1 MIALLRS
8 EFLRLRSRRVLLF
21 LSGLGVVGILVG
33 MSIAALK
40 SHSGTS
46 QQLELSGL
54 PDILKGISFILI
66 VFGLVIGAS
75 SVGADWQA
83 GSMATLLTWEPRRT
97 RVFVARVVV
106 VVLTVFVVAVALQAL
121 LVGLFLLVADLRG
134 TTEFAPG
141 VGRASEGAI
150 LRVGAMASIGSVLGM
165 SIAMLGRSSTAA
177 LGAVFV
183 YLAVVENLLRG
194 LYPSITKWT
203 FAVSAVVFVDGK
215 PAVLFNQVLTF
226 GRALLTLGVYLTL
239 LLVAGLTS
247 FRVRDVD

>member
-1 MIALLRS
+1 MIALMRS

-21 LSGLGVVGILVG
+21 LSGLGAIGILVG

-40 SHSGTS
+40 SHPGTP
-46 QQLELSGL
+46 QQLELAGL

-83 GSMATLLTWEPRRT
+83 GSMATLLAWEPRRT
-97 RVFVARVVV
+97 RVFVARVLV
-106 VVLTVFVVAVALQAL
+106 VVLTVFVVAVALQGL
-121 LVGLFLLVADLRG
+121 LAGLFLLVADLRK
-134 TTEFAPG
+134 TTELAPG

-194 LYPSITKWT
+194 LYPAITKWT
-203 FAVSAVVFVDGK
+203 FAVNAVVFVDGK
-215 PAVLFNQVLTF
+215 PAILFNQVLTF
-226 GRALLTLGVYLTL
+226 GRALLTLGVYLA
-239 LLVAGLTS
+239 LVFAAGLTS

>member
-1 MIALLRS
+1 MIALMRS

-21 LSGLGVVGILVG
+21 LTALGAIGIAVA

-40 SHSGTS
+40 SHPGTS
-46 QQLELSGL
+46 QQLELVGL

-106 VVLTVFVVAVALQAL
+106 VVLTVFVVAVALQGL
-121 LVGLFLLVADLRG
+121 LTGLFLLVADLRG
-134 TTEFAPG
+134 TTELAAG
-141 VGRASEGAI
+141 VGKASEGAI
-150 LRVGAMASIGSVLGM
+150 LRVGAMASIGSVLGI

-215 PAVLFNQVLTF
+215 PAILFNQVLTF
-226 GRALLTLGVYLTL
+226 GRALLTLGVYLA
-239 LLVAGLTS
+239 LVLAAGLTS